1 MRQIALDTETT
12 GLDPVKDR
20 IIEIGC
26 VEIIDRTI
34 SGQFYHTTLN
44 PEREVDKGAQDLH
57 GYTWDDLKGS
67 PLFAD
72 ICDDV
77 LSFVRGD
84 EVLIHNAPFDLG
96 FLDAELRRMN
106 KRTFEQ
112 ESGCTVVDT
121 LPIAR
126 EKHPGLSNTLDDLCD
141 RYQIERSHRKLHG
154 ALEDAKLLAEVYLVM
169 TSG

>member
-12 GLDPVKDR
+12 GLSPAAGHR

-34 SGQFYHTTLN
+34 SREPFYTTIN

-121 LPIAR
+121 LQIAR
-126 EKHPGLSNTLDDLCD
+126 EKYSGPNKLDDLCD

-154 ALEDAKLLAEVYLVM
+154 ALKDAKLLAEVYLVM

>member
-12 GLDPVKDR
+12 GLGPVTEDR
-20 IIEIGC
+20 ILEIGC

-34 SGQFYHTTLN
+34 SGQFYHTTIN
-44 PEREVDKGAQDLH
+44 PEREVDKDAQRVH
-57 GYTWDDLKGS
+57 GYTWDKLKGS

-72 ICDDV
+72 IYDDV

-106 KRTFEQ
+106 KLTFEQ

-126 EKHPGLSNTLDDLCD
+126 KKHLGLRNGLDDLRD
-141 RYQIERSHRKLHG
+141 RYQIEHSRELHR
-154 ALEDAKLLAEVYLVM
+154 ALEDAELLAKVYLMM